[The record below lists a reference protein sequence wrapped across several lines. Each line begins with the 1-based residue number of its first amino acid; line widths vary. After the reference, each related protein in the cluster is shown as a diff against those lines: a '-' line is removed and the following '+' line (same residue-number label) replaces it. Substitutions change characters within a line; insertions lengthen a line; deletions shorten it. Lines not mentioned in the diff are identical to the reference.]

1 VSHAE
6 QGPDH
11 VGLGLRRAELRA
23 RTRAAHSTPGRA
35 RQQGPRARH
44 ARAAPRSRCHG
55 RATPG
60 AAPRASH
67 TPWSC
72 QAACRAI
79 HAGPRRPAP
88 RQGELGQGRSRS
100 PGGRTAP
107 GQGPPR
113 QDGARVP
120 WPRRGARPR
129 AAGTPGRALVM
140 VDGCRAAPSRG
151 GKGRERGGGAS
162 SPRGGGRRWLEQ
174 AQRRR
179 FFPRLGDGRRERGRR
194 VSELRGEEETR
205 VVGERSEQ
213 GAISLRPTCGPH

>member
-162 SPRGGGRRWLEQ
+162 SPRGGGATMARTGTEAAVLSAAGRWEE
-174 AQRRR
+174 
-179 FFPRLGDGRRERGRR
+179 RERA
-194 VSELRGEEETR
+194 S
-205 VVGERSEQ
+205 GERTARGGRNARRGGEK
-213 GAISLRPTCGPH
+213 